1 MTRRLWYPQL
11 DVYDAIR
18 RIAGLLSYWDTSAPP
33 SQERLYIADFYLA
46 NPALLHKTHMSRN
59 VRNEFNSLGVSRP
72 EKSFVS
78 YPSPPVLFQKM
89 DEVQRQ
95 AFRTLAGKGL
105 IDAELLAQGAVVPSE
120 AGRAVFADRFLP
132 LLSESERATA
142 NFIATSFAAIHATEI
157 GGLRR
162 NTGLRRVA
170 R

>member
-18 RIAGLLSYWDTSAPP
+18 RIAGLLAYWDAGAPP

-46 NPALLHKTHMSRN
+46 NPVLLHKTHMSRT
-59 VRNEFNSLGVSRP
+59 VRNEFNSLGIKRP
-72 EKSFVS
+72 DKSFVS
-78 YPSPPVLFQKM
+78 YPPPPVLFQKM

-105 IDAELLAQGAVVPSE
+105 IDAERLAQGAVVPSE
-120 AGRAVFADRFLP
+120 AGRSVFAERFLP
-132 LLSESERATA
+132 LFSDSERAIAT
-142 NFIATSFAAIHATEI
+142 FIARTFAAVGSAEI

-162 NTGLRRVA
+162 STGLRRVA

>member
-18 RIAGLLSYWDTSAPP
+18 RIAGLLAYWDASAPP

-46 NPALLHKTHMSRN
+46 NPALLHQTHMTRS
-59 VRNEFNSLGVSRP
+59 VRNEFNALGIERP

-78 YPSPPVLFQKM
+78 YPSAPVLFQKM
-89 DEVQRQ
+89 GEVQRQ

-105 IDAELLAQGAVVPSE
+105 IDAERLAQGAVAPSE
-120 AGRAVFADRFLP
+120 TGRAVFADGFVP
-132 LLSESERATA
+132 LLSDSERAIAT
-142 NFIATSFAAIHATEI
+142 FIARTFAAGESTEI

-162 NTGLRRVA
+162 STGLRRVA